1 MREEVED
8 AGGAAVLA
16 TVEDDGSGQRSTGAG
31 KAEFLLEEAQVLG
44 AVVLCCRVPWQGGD
58 EEEMLWARLAR
69 RQCLE
74 AEVASAGR

>member
-1 MREEVED
+1 MRAKVED
-8 AGGAAVLA
+8 G
-16 TVEDDGSGQRSTGAG
+16 GSGQRSTDAG
-31 KAEFLLEEAQVLG
+31 KTTFLLREAQMMG
-44 AVVLCCRVPWQGGD
+44 AVVLCCRVPWRGGD